1 MIKSLLPLLTAL
13 LLIPSA
19 QLWSQTMDGPSGP
32 TLIIQNAYMA
42 EVPSIAQQIE
52 DGTFKPAVDKIKE
65 FNPKRWGANTSVPGK
80 GFPKGDDPL
89 WEKQKRAPQ
98 RQGRAP
104 ILSFDAA
111 TATATP
117 TDPTGAVGPN
127 HFVNAWN
134 TSFRIW
140 DKAGNPLTAAASLG
154 TIFPGTMGDPIVIYD
169 PFADRFLLTEF
180 YSNGFDVAISKGPN
194 PVTSG
199 WYVYR
204 FPTNTFPD
212 YPKFSVWS
220 DAYYITANKD
230 QGSAGTSQVVFAL
243 DRAKMIAGNTNVTML
258 GFPLTGIVTSGFYS
272 PLGFNANGPNPP
284 PPGNA
289 PIVYMQDDSWSGVST
304 DHLKIW
310 NINVNWTTPASSTI
324 SSPQI
329 INTTPFDGLFD
340 GGSFSNLPQPSGSD
354 IDALQATIMYMA
366 QYRRF
371 PSYNTVV
378 FNFVVDLN
386 GSDNL
391 AGIRWYELRQPS
403 DGAPWTIHQEGTY
416 AQPNGHSAFCGNMCM
431 DVNGNIGLA
440 YTVVSTTQNPALR
453 FTGRYASD
461 PPGTMTIAEDV
472 IINGTSVDP
481 SSRYG
486 DYSQMTVDPVDG
498 TTFWSIGEYF
508 SSGRKNRVG
517 VFQIA
522 PPALTAAFSA
532 APVTICSGSSVTFT
546 DQSLATPISWTW
558 SFPGGTPSS
567 FSGQNPPPIVY
578 SAPGSYDVSLTVTDG
593 TTSSTEV
600 KTGYVT
606 VKAVI
611 AGFSGTPVS
620 VIVGNSVTFTDN
632 SSCNPTSWEWSFPGG
647 TPAAYSGQTPPPVV
661 YSAIGSYH
669 VSLTV
674 ANGSGSDTQTKNGY
688 IQVVPP
694 VFNMGN
700 GTVTAC
706 SGDFYDSGGSS
717 SSYQHNENYVLTF
730 VPSTP
735 DAVIKMVFSSFNIE
749 SGYDYL
755 KIYNGSGITAPLI
768 GTYTGTTSP
777 GTVIANNSAGTLTF
791 QFTSDVSVTY
801 AGWAATVSCLT
812 GVVFNPESLTASA
825 ISPNQINLSWVKN
838 IAANEV
844 MIVTSSTTTFG
855 TPVDGSTYDAGNT
868 IPGGGTVLYR
878 GPLTTFSHT
887 GLNPNSTYYYKAFSY
902 NAGFTYSAGIT
913 ASAATLCGIS
923 ILPLSENF
931 PAPTFPPCWSKQS
944 AGGAVDKWT
953 VSNTFNAG
961 GSAYEMK
968 TSWQSAN
975 PATTRLVTPPINTV
989 GIPSLNLSF
998 RHMFDAYGTGCTL
1011 RVQSSSDGVSWT
1023 NEAWSV
1029 ASTTSNINATVVNTT
1044 ITSNINSPAT
1054 YLAFAIEGNLYQYDY
1069 WYLDNI
1075 SVTSGCSSLIPVSAT
1090 IVASANPVNEGD
1102 PVTFT
1107 AVAVNGGTTP
1117 VFQWQ
1122 VNGANT
1128 GSNSNTFTYVPVHG
1142 DVVRCVLTSNVFCPV
1157 SNPVTSNA
1165 ITMQVNGMAVNTSLQ
1180 NIMVSEEECF
1190 EALQTIVVAGD
1201 GSYFTVEQDGYVTM
1215 IAGQNILMYPGTNI
1229 ETGGYL
1235 HAYIA
1240 PGGPWC
1246 QDPTKGRILYGSE
1259 TTNFAQGL
1267 DGFRVYPNPTG
1278 GMLTIEPASPGM
1290 LMNLNVEIFNMKGE
1304 QIRSERVSGSFVHRI
1319 SLEGH
1324 PSGIYLLRLNGN
1336 DGKELG
1342 KVKLVKL

>member
-1 MIKSLLPLLTAL
+1 MIKLVRSSLTVL
-13 LLIPSA
+13 LLMLPVLLI
-19 QLWSQTMDGPSGP
+19 SQTIDGPSGP
-32 TLIIQNAYMA
+32 TLITRNAYMV
-42 EVPSIAQQIE
+42 EVPSIAEQVKS
-52 DGTFKPAVDKIKE
+52 GTFIPAVDKIKE
-65 FNPKRWGANTSVPGK
+65 FNPKRWGSNTSVPGK
-80 GFPKGDDPL
+80 GLPKGDDPL

-98 RQGRAP
+98 RSGRAP

-111 TATATP
+111 SASATP

-134 TSFRIW
+134 ASFRIW

-180 YSNGFDVAISKGPN
+180 YQNGFDVAISKGPN

-243 DRAKMIAGNTNVTML
+243 DRTKMIAGNTSVTML

-272 PLGFNANGPNPP
+272 PLGFNANGPTPP

-310 NINVNWTTPASSTI
+310 NVNVNWTTPASSTI

-371 PSYNTVV
+371 STYNTVV

-386 GSDNL
+386 GADNL
-391 AGIRWYELRQPS
+391 AGIRWYELRQS
-403 DGAPWTIHQEGTY
+403 TDGAPWAIHQEGTY

-508 SSGRKNRVG
+508 ASGRKNRVG

-532 APVTICSGSSVTFT
+532 TPLTICPGAAVTFT
-546 DQSLATPISWTW
+546 DQSLATPVSWTW
-558 SFPGGTPSS
+558 SFPGGTPST

-578 SAPGSYDVSLTVTDG
+578 SSPGTYDVSLTVADG

-611 AGFSGTPVS
+611 AEFSGTPLS
-620 VIVGNSVTFTDN
+620 VIVGNPVSFTDN
-632 SSCNPTSWEWSFPGG
+632 SSCSPASWEWSFPGG
-647 TPAAYSGQTPPPVV
+647 TPSAYSGQTPPQVV
-661 YSAIGSYH
+661 YNTIGTYN

-674 ANGSGSDTQTKNGY
+674 ANGSGSDTKTKTGY
-688 IQVVPP
+688 VSVVPP

-706 SGDFYDSGGSS
+706 TGDFYDSGGASAA
-717 SSYQHNENYVLTF
+717 YQNNENFTLTF

-735 DAVIKMVFSSFNIE
+735 DAVIKVVFSAFNTE

-755 KIYNGSGITAPLI
+755 QIYNGTGITAPLI
-768 GTYTGTTSP
+768 GTYSGTTSP
-777 GTVIANNSAGTLTF
+777 GTVIANNSSGTLTF
-791 QFTSDVSVTY
+791 RFTSDVSLTY
-801 AGWAATVSCLT
+801 TGWAAVVSCLT
-812 GVVFNPESLTASA
+812 GVVFNPGSLTASA
-825 ISPNQINLSWVKN
+825 VSTNQIDLSWVKN
-838 IAANEV
+838 SAANDV
-844 MIVTSSTTTFG
+844 MIVTSSTATFG
-855 TPVDGSTYDAGNT
+855 TPVDGNAYDAGNT

-878 GPLTTFSHT
+878 GPLTNYSHT
-887 GLNPNSTYYYKAFSY
+887 GLNPNTTYYYKAFSY
-902 NAGFTYSAGIT
+902 NTSFTYSTGVT
-913 ASAATLCGIS
+913 ASAGTLCGIS
-923 ILPLSENF
+923 LLPLSESF
-931 PAPTFPPCWSKQS
+931 PASTFPTCWSRQTTGS
-944 AGGAVDKWT
+944 AVDKWT
-953 VSNTFNAG
+953 VVNSANAG
-961 GSAYEMK
+961 GSAYEMR

-975 PATTRLVTPPINTV
+975 PAATRLVTPPINTV

-998 RHMFDAYGTGCTL
+998 RHMLDAYGTGCTL
-1011 RVQSSSDGVSWT
+1011 RVQSSSDGLNWT

-1029 ASTTSNINATVVNTT
+1029 ASTSTNINATLVNTT
-1044 ITSNINSPAT
+1044 ISNNINTPTT
-1054 YLAFAIEGNLYQYDY
+1054 YIAFTIEGNLYQYDY
-1069 WYLDNI
+1069 WYVDNI
-1075 SVTSGCSSLIPVSAT
+1075 SVTSGCTSLIPVSIT
-1090 IVASANPVNEGD
+1090 IVASENPVNEGD

-1107 AVAVNGGTTP
+1107 AVAVNGGTAP
-1117 VFQWQ
+1117 MFQWK
-1122 VNGANT
+1122 VNGNNA
-1128 GSNSNTFTYVPVHG
+1128 GSNSNTYTYVPVDG
-1142 DVVRCVLTSNVFCPV
+1142 DVVSCVLTANVFCPV
-1157 SNPVTSNA
+1157 SNPVTSNVV
-1165 ITMQVNGMAVNTSLQ
+1165 TMQVNGIAMNVSLQ

-1190 EALQTIVVAGD
+1190 EALQTIMVAGS
-1201 GSYFTVEQDGYVTM
+1201 GSYFTVEPEGQATL
-1215 IAGQNILMYPGTNI
+1215 IAGQNILMYPGTNV
-1229 ETGGYL
+1229 EPGGYL
-1235 HAYIA
+1235 HAYIS

-1246 QDPTKGRILYGSE
+1246 QDPTKGRIFSGAGP
-1259 TTNFAQGL
+1259 TTPSQVA

-1278 GMLTIEPASPGM
+1278 GMLTIEPVSAGM
-1290 LMNLNVEIFNMKGE
+1290 LMNLTVDIFSMKGE
-1304 QIRSERVSGSFVHRI
+1304 KIRSEVVSGAARHRL

-1324 PSGIYLLRLNGN
+1324 PSGIYLLRLNGA
-1336 DGKELG
+1336 DGKEVG
-1342 KVKLVKL
+1342 KIKVVKL